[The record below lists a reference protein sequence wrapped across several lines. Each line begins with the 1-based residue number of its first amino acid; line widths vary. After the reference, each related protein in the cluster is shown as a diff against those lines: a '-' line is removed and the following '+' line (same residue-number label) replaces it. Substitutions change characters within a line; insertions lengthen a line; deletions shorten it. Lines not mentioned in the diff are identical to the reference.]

1 MGLSNKKQLKWWG
14 ITAAAVIYV
23 FWILGSALLPY
34 IAGAAIAY
42 FLDPLADRLEKMGF
56 SRVWATVVISLL
68 TAMVFVLAL
77 LLILPLLIDQLIGLA
92 KSAPD
97 LVAQLQIWLAEKFP
111 QIFVADS
118 MLRKGLNALQNVLK
132 DQGVVLVNGVL
143 NSSLAVFDF
152 LILLVVTPVVSFYL
166 LLDWD
171 RLVGKIDTWLPREHA
186 NTIRVLARDIDSVL
200 AGFVRGQLTV
210 STILGSFYAISLVLV
225 GLQFGAV
232 IGLLAG
238 LISFIPFVGSII
250 GGGLSIGVALFQ
262 FWDNPIWIGV
272 VAAIFLIGQF
282 VEGNILSP
290 KLVGGSVG
298 LHPVWLMFSL
308 SAFGALLGFTG
319 LLIAVPV
326 SASIGVLGRFLMEQ
340 YMDGPLYNG
349 PPPKPD
355 SKPESKDNP

>member
-1 MGLSNKKQLKWWG
+1 MGLSTRKQLKWWG
-14 ITAAAVIYV
+14 ITAIFVIAV
-23 FWILGSALLPY
+23 FWVLGGALLPY

-42 FLDPLADRLEKMGF
+42 FLDPVADKLEKIGF
-56 SRVWATVVISLL
+56 SRLWATIVICTI
-68 TAMVFVLAL
+68 TALFAL
-77 LLILPLLIDQLIGLA
+77 LAILIVLPLLIDQFVGLA
-92 KSAPD
+92 KAAPT
-97 LVAQLQIWLAEKFP
+97 LVAQFQTFMGERFP
-111 QIFVADS
+111 SFFVEGS
-118 MLRKGLNALQNVLK
+118 MLRNGLLSLQNMLK
-132 DQGVVLVNGVL
+132 DQGLVLVNGVL

-171 RLVGKIDTWLPREHA
+171 RLVAKIDSWLPREHLQ
-186 NTIRVLARDIDSVL
+186 TIRILARDIDKVL

-210 STILGSFYAISLVLV
+210 STILGSFYAISLLLV

-238 LISFIPFVGSII
+238 LISFIPFVGSIV

-262 FWDNPIWIGV
+262 FWNDPIWIGMVAGIFV
-272 VAAIFLIGQF
+272 VGQF
-282 VEGNILSP
+282 VEGNFLTP

-298 LHPVWLMFSL
+298 LHPVWLMFAL
-308 SAFGALLGFTG
+308 SAFGALLGFVG

-340 YMDGPLYNG
+340 YMEGPLFKG
-349 PPPKPD
+349 PKP
-355 SKPESKDNP
+355 PEEE

>member
-1 MGLSNKKQLKWWG
+1 MGLSARKQLKWWG
-14 ITAAAVIYV
+14 ITALAMVAF

-56 SRVWATVVISLL
+56 SRVWATVVICTI
-68 TAMVFVLAL
+68 TALAAVLVV
-77 LLILPLLIDQLIGLA
+77 LIVLPLLIDQLVGLA
-92 KSAPD
+92 KTAPE
-97 LVAQLQIWLAEKFP
+97 LVAQLQVWLGKTFP
-111 QIFVADS
+111 SLLVEDS
-118 MLRKGLNALQNVLK
+118 MLRRGLLSLQNLLK
-132 DQGVVLVNGVL
+132 DQGLVLVNGVL
-143 NSSLAVFDF
+143 NSSLAVVDF

-171 RLVGKIDTWLPREHA
+171 RLVAKIDTWLPREHLD
-186 NTIRVLARDIDSVL
+186 TIRKLARDVDAVL
-200 AGFVRGQLTV
+200 AGFVRGQITV
-210 STILGSFYAISLVLV
+210 STILGSFYAVSLVLI

-232 IGLLAG
+232 IGLVAG

-262 FWDNPIWIGV
+262 FWDDPIWIGV
-272 VAAIFLIGQF
+272 VAAVFAIGQF

-308 SAFGALLGFTG
+308 SAFGALLGFVG

-326 SASIGVLGRFLMEQ
+326 SASIGVIGRFLMDQ
-340 YMDGPLYNG
+340 YMDGPLYKG
-349 PPPKPD
+349 PQPPED
-355 SKPESKDNP
+355 E